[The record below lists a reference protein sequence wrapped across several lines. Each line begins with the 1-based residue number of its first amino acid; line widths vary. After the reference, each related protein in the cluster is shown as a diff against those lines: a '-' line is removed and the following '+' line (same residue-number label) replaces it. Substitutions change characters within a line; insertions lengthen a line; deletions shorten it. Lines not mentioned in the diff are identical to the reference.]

1 MKLFWQ
7 YTLARIAV
15 LLLTYGVVAL
25 AAFVWP
31 GFFTPGV
38 RTNLI
43 VIAIAAVIAGAISMF
58 ALADMRE
65 RFAAEMAERASRLNQ
80 RVEQARRAEDAD

>member
-15 LLLTYGVVAL
+15 LLLTYSVVAF

-31 GFFTPGV
+31 GFFTLGL

-43 VIAIAAVIAGAISMF
+43 VIAGAAVIAGVISMF
-58 ALADMRE
+58 ALADLRE
-65 RFAAEMAERASRLNQ
+65 RFAAEMSERASRLNQ
-80 RVEQARRAEDAD
+80 QVERARRAEDAD